1 MNRESISKFA
11 HTFSQNPLNRGETE
25 RRDEQWISD
34 QINNPNSKFMVLH
47 DLNILIEEIGQRQ
60 SLRWLPQEEIKDL
73 ELQSTPVLLGIQDEI
88 THFAISISDAS
99 ASNFIDSDK
108 NEFIDA
114 RACASFLEPE
124 IIGII
129 AQARI
134 QINWHQKNKFCS
146 VCGEPNEI
154 YRGGQV
160 LRCSSCKNETFP
172 RTDPVIIMVVTNGN
186 TCLLGQSR
194 GRLSQT
200 NTYSALAG
208 FMDQGE
214 SIEEAVAREVMEEAG
229 LEVKNVT
236 YHSSQP
242 WPFPNSLM
250 IGCHAEAKTTDIH
263 IDDEEMVSVKWFS
276 KEEVLLALK
285 GENPNMNLPAPIAIA
300 HHLIKSWA
308 QAT

>member
-1 MNRESISKFA
+1 MNTESISKFQ

-34 QINNPNSKFMVLH
+34 QEHNAKSKFMLLH
-47 DLNILIEEIGQRQ
+47 DLNILVEENDGTKSIA
-60 SLRWLPQEEIKDL
+60 WLSQDEIKNL
-73 ELQSTPVLLGIQDEI
+73 TYQERPVLLGIQYDI
-88 THFAISISDAS
+88 THFAISISEES
-99 ASNFIDSDK
+99 ATFICT
-108 NEFIDA
+108 DA
-114 RACASFLEPE
+114 RYEFLDARTCAGLVTSEST
-124 IIGII
+124 GII

-146 VCGEPNEI
+146 VCGKPNNI
-154 YRGGQV
+154 FRGGQV

-172 RTDPVIIMVVTNGN
+172 RTDPVIIMVVTDKNR
-186 TCLLGQSR
+186 CLLGQSR

-229 LEVKNVT
+229 LEVKNVS

-242 WPFPNSLM
+242 WPFPNTLM

-263 IDDEEMVSVKWFS
+263 IDDEEMISVKWFT
-276 KEEVLLALK
+276 KEDVKLALK
-285 GENPNMNLPAPIAIA
+285 GNNPELNLPAPLAIA

-308 QAT
+308 NED